1 MPDQL
6 FNIVSLYSG
15 GGDTIVDKTMY
26 ITEAY
31 YSKANA

>member
-15 GGDTIVDKTMY
+15 GGNTIADEIMYTTKT
-26 ITEAY
+26 Y
-31 YSKANA
+31 YSKTNA